1 MKLAKVTSNE
11 PSERIAIGMKQSAV
25 STLKAYQ
32 EFYKTSYGE
41 EIALNQLVENMLVEF
56 MKDDKE
62 FQKVIALNNKS
73 GKVAG
78 AGKAD

>member
-11 PSERIAIGMKQSAV
+11 PTERIAIGMKQSAV
-25 STLKAYQ
+25 LTLKSYQ

-41 EIALNQLVENMLVEF
+41 EIALNQLVENMLLEF

-62 FQKVIALNNKS
+62 FQKVVALNSKT
-73 GKVAG
+73 GKIAG
-78 AGKAD
+78 AGKVD